1 MQRMEEETTQGEALY
16 DRFALPMYTYICQ
29 HVSNK
34 QDAEDLLMEVFLV
47 AFNNETLASFPTE
60 RQFAWLMRVT
70 RNKMID
76 RHRRLA

>member
-1 MQRMEEETTQGEALY
+1 MAEDTSWGETLY

-34 QDAEDLLMEVFLV
+34 QDAEDLLMEVFLI
-47 AFNNETLASFPTE
+47 AFNNETLASLPAE
-60 RQFAWLMRVT
+60 QRLAWLLRVT